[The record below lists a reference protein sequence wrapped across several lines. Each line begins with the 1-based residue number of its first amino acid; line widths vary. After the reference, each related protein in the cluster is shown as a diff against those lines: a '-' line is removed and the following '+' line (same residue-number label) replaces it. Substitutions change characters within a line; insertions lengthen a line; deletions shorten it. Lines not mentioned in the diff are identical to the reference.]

1 MLFLW
6 KLSRLSVY
14 VDFIAQS
21 NSNARRTDPSDQSAR
36 ASKTDRTGSDNGDYV
51 LLTESAR
58 IAASI
63 RSFLPG

>member
-21 NSNARRTDPSDQSAR
+21 NSNARRADPSDQSAR